1 MFGKTLINS
10 KVFFTFIFVFASL
23 IVFSQET
30 EKIKGSYWGN
40 TEGAKKTFVVLN
52 LKEKLAK
59 HKTIAILPI
68 KSYIRYKKTPKD
80 FNAEL
85 NKENENKMSFEL
97 QTSMYDYL
105 IVNIDNYSVQI
116 QNIDST
122 NFILKE
128 NKMIDS
134 ITQFKPQDVAKVLGV
149 DAVIFSNYTYTKL
162 GSELGA
168 IVSELLIGGG
178 KVATGQLNMDIIN
191 GSDGEVLWGFNK
203 TMNQDNLSSPEAII
217 RRMMSK
223 VGRNFPYLK

>member
-30 EKIKGSYWGN
+30 QKINGSYWGN

-59 HKTIAILPI
+59 HKKIAILPI

-105 IVNIDNYSVQI
+105 IVNKDNYSVQL

-122 NFILKE
+122 NLILKK

-134 ITQFKPQDVAKVLGV
+134 ITQFKPQEVAKVLGV
-149 DAVIFSNYTYTKL
+149 DAVVFSNYTYTKL

-191 GSDGEVLWGFNK
+191 GSDGELLWGFTK
-203 TMNQDNLSSPEAII
+203 AMNQDNLSSPEVII

-223 VGRNFPYLK
+223 VKRNFPYLK